1 MTTKQ
6 ETALA
11 VKSRVENRVAMSGAL
26 LERMG
31 YTVEQYE
38 RVCLNALLVS
48 PGLAECTPQSMDIAI
63 THCITAGLIP
73 DGKAGGNHTLRE
85 ERGNAGAD
93 GGRVSCNASAPGD
106 PSGLGYP
113 HAGSISAQDDWEYR
127 GRVASSI

>member
-11 VKSRVENRVAMSGAL
+11 VKVRVGNRVAMSGAL

-48 PGLAECTPQSMDIAI
+48 PGLSDCSPQSMDIAI
-63 THCITAGLIP
+63 TQCISAGLIP
-73 DGKAGGNHTLRE
+73 DGKQA
-85 ERGNAGAD
+85 
-93 GGRVSCNASAPGD
+93 
-106 PSGLGYP
+106 
-113 HAGSISAQDDWEYR
+113 
-127 GRVASSI
+127 ASSRSSKWQRWCR

>member
-11 VKSRVENRVAMSGAL
+11 VKVRVESRVAMSGAL

-48 PGLAECTPQSMDIAI
+48 PGSGGMHASVN
-63 THCITAGLIP
+63 GR
-73 DGKAGGNHTLRE
+73 GNHALHHR
-85 ERGNAGAD
+85 
-93 GGRVSCNASAPGD
+93 
-106 PSGLGYP
+106 
-113 HAGSISAQDDWEYR
+113 QD
-127 GRVASSI
+127 